1 LVGVDD
7 NGSGVVAMLEVA
19 RQLSE
24 MNKKG
29 IKRKNTILF
38 AAIDLEEYGMRCI
51 NIFVP
56 LSFFFW
62 RLSRVVCPP
71 LRILVIPLVSSNS
84 SIYTLTFLA

>member
-1 LVGVDD
+1 LVLFKFFLNIFSLVLLVGVDD

-51 NIFVP
+51 NIFLMAV
-56 LSFFFW
+56 LW
-62 RLSRVVCPP
+62 E
-71 LRILVIPLVSSNS
+71 
-84 SIYTLTFLA
+84 SICL